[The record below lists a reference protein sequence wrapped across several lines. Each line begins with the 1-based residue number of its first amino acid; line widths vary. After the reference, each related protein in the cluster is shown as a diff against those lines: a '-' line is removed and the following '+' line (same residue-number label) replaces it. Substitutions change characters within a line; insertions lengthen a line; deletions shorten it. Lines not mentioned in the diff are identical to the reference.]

1 MSFEEGGFYRGGGTG
16 SDHIS
21 WRCFSASLPGGSPH
35 PTPITTLSWNSPH
48 HLSSPT
54 SAGSPPLLNS
64 PASASY
70 PTPETSGPVVV
81 CHSAQKKKKKKKAPT
96 PSIDM
101 HFLLHSIHTH
111 TKMNVDVKS
120 RSRTYKA
127 CFSHPLKDP
136 SLDPRSCLGPAA
148 NPPASAFP

>member
-1 MSFEEGGFYRGGGTG
+1 MLLASGTWWAPREAAEHPVMHGTAPHGEDLSSSRCRSCGGKGVIHCKSFEEGSFYRGGGTG

-21 WRCFSASLPGGSPH
+21 WRCFSASLSGGSLH

-54 SAGSPPLLNS
+54 CAGSPPLLNS

-81 CHSAQKKKKKKKAPT
+81 CHSAQKKKKKAPT
-96 PSIDM
+96 P
-101 HFLLHSIHTH
+101 
-111 TKMNVDVKS
+111 
-120 RSRTYKA
+120 
-127 CFSHPLKDP
+127 
-136 SLDPRSCLGPAA
+136 
-148 NPPASAFP
+148 